1 MQNNLV
7 LYITVSYQ
15 NGQDSKKLKREL
27 PHDLAISIPGIY
39 PEKNENTNSKRY
51 MNSNVHRC
59 LQNSQDM
66 KETQMSINRQM
77 EKDDNTHT
85 HTQLDI
91 IQHKKNEF
99 LPFAT
104 K

>member
-1 MQNNLV
+1 
-7 LYITVSYQ
+7 
-15 NGQDSKKLKREL
+15 
-27 PHDLAISIPGIY
+27 
-39 PEKNENTNSKRY
+39 

-85 HTQLDI
+85 HTQWDI

>member
-1 MQNNLV
+1 MF
-7 LYITVSYQ
+7 I
-15 NGQDSKKLKREL
+15 D
-27 PHDLAISIPGIY
+27 IY
-39 PEKNENTNSKRY
+39 
-51 MNSNVHRC
+51 
-59 LQNSQDM
+59 NSQDM

-85 HTQLDI
+85 HTHTQWDI

-104 K
+104 KWMDLEGIMLSEISQTDKKKYCMLSLICGL

>member
-1 MQNNLV
+1 MFTDV
-7 LYITVSYQ
+7 Y
-15 NGQDSKKLKREL
+15 
-27 PHDLAISIPGIY
+27 
-39 PEKNENTNSKRY
+39 
-51 MNSNVHRC
+51 
-59 LQNSQDM
+59 NSQDM

-85 HTQLDI
+85 HTHTQWDI